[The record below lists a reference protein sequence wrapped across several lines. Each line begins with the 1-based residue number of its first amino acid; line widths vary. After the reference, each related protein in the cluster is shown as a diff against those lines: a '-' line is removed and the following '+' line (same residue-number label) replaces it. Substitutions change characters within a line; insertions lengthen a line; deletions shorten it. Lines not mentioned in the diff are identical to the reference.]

1 MFTWEGA
8 IQMNNHKHQ
17 GPTSLTPHEHDH
29 AHDHEGH
36 SDDHQGH
43 DHKHEDTV
51 HNHSHGHNHAGHS
64 HSHAPNNK
72 KGLLIALII
81 TGGIMFLEFFGG
93 LITDSLALL
102 SDSGHMLSDT
112 ASLALSLIAMIV
124 AVRPP
129 SSKNS
134 YGFHRFEVMA
144 ALFNGVTLFV
154 IAGFIMWEA
163 YQRFSAPPVVASG
176 TMMIIASVG
185 LLANLISAWSL
196 MRKSDTKDN
205 LNVRS
210 AYLHII
216 GDALGSVGALLAGLI
231 MNLFSWYVADP
242 IISVLV
248 ALLILRGAWGVL
260 KQAFHILMEGT
271 PSSVNTNE
279 VKEALMEI
287 NGVIDVHDLHAWTIT
302 SGLDALSGHVLIED
316 DADPHSI
323 LQQAITLVED
333 KFNLQHATL
342 QIENSTLRHKELR
355 V

>member
-1 MFTWEGA
+1 
-8 IQMNNHKHQ
+8 MNNHNHP
-17 GPTSLTPHEHDH
+17 GHSHEHQPRH
-29 AHDHEGH
+29 QEHGH
-36 SDDHQGH
+36 
-43 DHKHEDTV
+43 V
-51 HNHSHGHNHAGHS
+51 HNEGHGHNHSGHS
-64 HSHAPNNK
+64 HSHAPDNK

-93 LITDSLALL
+93 LVTGSLALL

-112 ASLALSLIAMIV
+112 ASLALSLVAMII

-129 SSKNS
+129 SLKNS
-134 YGFHRFEVMA
+134 YGFYRFEIMA

-154 IAGFIMWEA
+154 IAGFIIWEA
-163 YQRFSAPPVVASG
+163 WQRFFAPPVVASG
-176 TMMIIASVG
+176 TMMIIAAVG

-196 MRKSDTKDN
+196 MRKSDTKEN
-205 LNVRS
+205 INIRS
-210 AYLHII
+210 AYLHIM

-271 PSSVNTNE
+271 PAAINTE
-279 VKEALMEI
+279 EIKEALLHI
-287 NGVIDVHDLHAWTIT
+287 DGVIGVHDLHVWTIT
-302 SGLDALSGHVLIED
+302 SGLDALSGHLLIRD
-316 DADPHSI
+316 HADPHSI
-323 LQQAITLVED
+323 LQQAIDLVED
-333 KFNLQHATL
+333 QFAIQHATL
-342 QIENSTLRHKELR
+342 QIENASLKHRELK